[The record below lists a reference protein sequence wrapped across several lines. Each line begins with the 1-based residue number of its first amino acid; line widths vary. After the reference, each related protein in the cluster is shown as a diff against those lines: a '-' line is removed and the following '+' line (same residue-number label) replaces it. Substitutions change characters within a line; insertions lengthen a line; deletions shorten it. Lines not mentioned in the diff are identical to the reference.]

1 MERRFRNTKWH
12 PGITMHK
19 IQFDGSVVGTI
30 FTVGLLTL
38 ILMKLPEFWSFLG
51 ATAVLGV
58 LLSFVVRC
66 VNQDAQGEIESIGA
80 QLR

>member
-1 MERRFRNTKWH
+1 MKRRFRNAKWH

-19 IQFDGSVVGTI
+19 IQFDGGIAGTM
-30 FTVGLLTL
+30 FTIGCLTI

-51 ATAVLGV
+51 ATAALGV
-58 LLSFVVRC
+58 VLSFAIHC
-66 VNQDAQGEIESIGA
+66 VNQHARHEIESIGA